1 LLKVIEND
9 EQKKSL
15 NIMSLSLKLDLV
27 KVGSHVRDCLNTM
40 CDTYNEDDYFEMIEA
55 SLIENK
61 PNYFKFLI
69 DEFRQYPKFLK
80 EFLTSKRLYYLYNF
94 KNEVILIWIL
104 LCIYK
109 SFDFNLNFFY
119 FKNIGRRR
127 KKSTVFSDIQKQK

>member
-1 LLKVIEND
+1 MLKVIEND

-40 CDTYNEDDYFEMIEA
+40 CDTYNEDDYFEMLEA

>member
-15 NIMSLSLKLDLV
+15 NIMRLSLKLDLV

-40 CDTYNEDDYFEMIEA
+40 CDTYDEDDYFEMLEA

-104 LCIYK
+104 LCICK

>member
-15 NIMSLSLKLDLV
+15 NIMRLSLKLDLV

>member
-40 CDTYNEDDYFEMIEA
+40 CDTYNEDDYFEMLEA

>member
-1 LLKVIEND
+1 MLKVIEND

-15 NIMSLSLKLDLV
+15 NIMRLSLKLDLV

>member
-15 NIMSLSLKLDLV
+15 NIMRLSLKLDLV

-40 CDTYNEDDYFEMIEA
+40 CDTYDEDDYFEMLEA

>member
-1 LLKVIEND
+1 MLKVIEND

-40 CDTYNEDDYFEMIEA
+40 CDTYDEDDYFEMLEA

>member
-15 NIMSLSLKLDLV
+15 NIMRLSLKLDLV

-40 CDTYNEDDYFEMIEA
+40 CDTYDEDDYFEMLEA

-109 SFDFNLNFFY
+109 SFDFNLNFFIL
-119 FKNIGRRR
+119 KI
-127 KKSTVFSDIQKQK
+127 